1 MVAITCYDGVGTVGG
16 NKILLEDGGTKLWL
30 DFGLDFSRMGMYYEE
45 FIQPKSCTGIYEYV
59 RMGLLPPIRDLYRN
73 DLVSSRI
80 NPWDGIEHREIG
92 DVAGILLSHAHVDHL
107 GSLPYVRADV
117 PVYASA
123 MTLAIAKASQHTGM
137 GGISAHYCY
146 TAPYE
151 ETETGELKSMS
162 HTKMPSQGRPYVFV
176 GEKPSTPFSDFWMCT
191 PSSQTD
197 RGRKHDCAPIGT
209 MTDCGGLKVRRFP
222 VDHSVYGACA
232 WAIET
237 SAGTVVYSGDIRCHG
252 RHADLTWKFA
262 EDAARLK
269 PRVLIIEGTRIESDA
284 TSTEDQV
291 QDRALDVVRNTSG
304 LVIAD
309 FGARN
314 VERLISFLRIAKEA
328 GRKLVLTE
336 KDAYLLDAMIRA
348 DSTGEIPSLDDEDI
362 LIYAKYEG
370 MAQNWKKQTRENHG
384 GKYISPTELAGMQDK
399 IVLCFSFFDVNELA
413 YINPVPG
420 SVWIYSTCEPFCEE
434 MQMDLAKLRNW
445 LTHYGVA
452 LLGVTEEGQEEKS
465 PFHVSG
471 HACRSD
477 LLKVIDIIRPQS
489 LVIVHTP
496 APLLYAETIGN
507 RCQVILPERGVP
519 IYV

>member
-1 MVAITCYDGVGTVGG
+1 MVGITCYDGVGTVGG
-16 NKILLEDGGTKLWL
+16 NKILLEDGDAKLWL
-30 DFGLDFSRMGMYYEE
+30 DFGLDFSRMGMFYEE
-45 FIQPKSCTGIYEYV
+45 FIQPKSCTGIYEQV
-59 RMGLLPPIRDLYRN
+59 RMGLLPPVRDLYRD
-73 DLVSSRI
+73 DLVSTKI
-80 NPWDGIEHREIG
+80 NPWDGMAHRDIG
-92 DVAGILLSHAHVDHL
+92 DVAGVLLSHAHVDHL
-107 GSLPYVRADV
+107 GALPFVRPEI

-123 MTLAIAKASQHTGM
+123 MTLAIAKASQDTGM
-137 GGISAHYCY
+137 GGISSHYCY

-151 ETETGELKSMS
+151 ETDTGELKSVS

-176 GEKPSTPFSDFWMCT
+176 GEKPSAAFSDFWMCT
-191 PSSQTD
+191 PASQTD
-197 RGRKHDCAPIGT
+197 KGRKHECSPINSLS
-209 MTDCGGLKVRRFP
+209 DCGGLKVRRFP

-237 SAGTVVYSGDIRCHG
+237 SEGSVVYTGDIRCHG

-262 EDAARLK
+262 EEAAKLS
-269 PRVLIIEGTRIESDA
+269 PRVLIIEGTRVESDS

-291 QDRALDVVRNTSG
+291 QDRALDVVLRTKG

-314 VERLISFLRIAKEA
+314 IERLVSFLRIAHQT

-336 KDAYLLDAMIRA
+336 KDAYLLDAMGHA
-348 DSTGEIPSLDDEDI
+348 DTTGEIPSLDDDAI

-370 MAQNWKKQTRENHG
+370 MAQNWKKQTREHHN
-384 GKYISPTELAGMQDK
+384 GKYISPTDLAGMQDK
-399 IVLCFSFFDVNELA
+399 IILCFSFFDVNELA
-413 YINPVPG
+413 YIKPVPG

-434 MQMDLAKLRNW
+434 MQMDLAKLKNW
-445 LTHYGVA
+445 LDHYGVT
-452 LLGVTEEGQEEKS
+452 LLGVTEEGDEEKS

-477 LLKVIDIIRPQS
+477 LLKVIDIIHPQT
-489 LVIVHTP
+489 LIIVHTP
-496 APLLYAETIGN
+496 KPVEYAQAIGD
-507 RCQVILPERGVP
+507 RCKVVLPKRGVP